1 LGWFSYKAVDKGGGH
16 VTGTIEASDRKSAV
30 VALSGRGQFVIEL
43 SSFGGPA
50 FAGAS
55 AEKALRRMEAEATGA
70 DGGRKVGVGSRT
82 ALTRRLSLGA
92 GRISSKDILAIT
104 AQLSTAL
111 RAGLPLLNGLE
122 LIRDQQ
128 HNAQYAVSLTGHG
141 LRQGAMRE
149 MLDEVVSAVRSG
161 QSLSE
166 AMGKHPKIFSPLYLS
181 MIRVGET
188 GGILEHTTTQL
199 AAILA
204 RDEKVKS
211 NIKNASAYPIFVLCL
226 GLVSVTIVITWI
238 LPKIL
243 ATITGG
249 VAVLPWPTRIL
260 LGLSDF
266 IKALFTTF
274 FGWIVLALIVAGLYY
289 AVRWTRT
296 TRGRIIMDTFKL
308 KVPILGS
315 VLRTIAVG
323 RFARALGAL
332 TKGGVTILETLGVV
346 RDTLGNE
353 LLGREIDS
361 VAEKVKR
368 GESLG
373 GPLGESGYFPP
384 LLVQIVSI
392 GEQTGKLDELL
403 LNAADTFDAD
413 ADAAISRFMAIFPAI
428 LILLLALII
437 GFIIAATLLPIV
449 VMELGGGRF

>member
-1 LGWFSYKAVDKGGGH
+1 MSWFSYKAVDKGGGH

-43 SSFGGPA
+43 SSFGDPA

-92 GRISSKDILAIT
+92 GSPFSGVLRRMRISSKDILAIT
-104 AQLSTAL
+104 TQLSTAL

-128 HNAQYAVSLTGHG
+128 HKGG
-141 LRQGAMRE
+141 MRE
-149 MLDEVVSAVRSG
+149 MLDEIVKAVRSG

-166 AMGKHPKIFSPLYLS
+166 AMGKYPKVFNPLYLS

>member
-1 LGWFSYKAVDKGGGH
+1 MGWFSYKAVDKGGGH

-30 VALSGRGQFVIEL
+30 VALTDKGQFVIEL
-43 SSFGGPA
+43 
-50 FAGAS
+50 
-55 AEKALRRMEAEATGA
+55 AEAAGA
-70 DGGRKVGVGSRT
+70 DGGIKAVLDLG
-82 ALTRRLSLGA
+82 RRLSLGL
-92 GRISSKDILAIT
+92 GRITGKDILAIT
-104 AQLSTAL
+104 TQLSTAL

-122 LIRDQQ
+122 LIREQQ
-128 HNAQYAVSLTGHG
+128 HKP
-141 LRQGAMRE
+141 AMRE
-149 MLDEVVSAVRSG
+149 MFDELVKAVSSG

-166 AMGKHPKIFSPLYLS
+166 AMGKYPKIFSPLYLS

-199 AAILA
+199 AAILG
-204 RDEKVKS
+204 RDEKIKTS
-211 NIKNASAYPIFVLCL
+211 MKNASAYPIFVLCL
-226 GLVSVTIVITWI
+226 GLVSVTIIITWI

-243 ATITGG
+243 GTISGG

-260 LGLSDF
+260 LALSGF
-266 IKALFTTF
+266 IKGLFTSF
-274 FGWIVLALIVAGLYY
+274 LGWLVIVLIIAGLYY
-289 AVRWTRT
+289 LVRWTKSKGKIRW
-296 TRGRIIMDTFKL
+296 DAFKL
-308 KVPILGS
+308 KMPVLGS
-315 VLRTIAVG
+315 VLRTMAVG
-323 RFARALGAL
+323 RFARTLGAL
-332 TKGGVTILETLGVV
+332 TKGGVTILEALSVV

-403 LNAADTFDAD
+403 LNAADSFDVDAD
-413 ADAAISRFMAIFPAI
+413 SAITRFMAIFPAI

-449 VMELGGGRF
+449 VMSLGAGAF